1 MNKSVVILIVG
12 VFLVLAAI
20 ALYSVVIAGMNVK
33 TVNIASGQNFEKSYE
48 LKKGNYTLIIQ
59 TSKQVHYKLIN
70 SSGVVGEDN
79 VSDQI
84 TREFANL
91 NGNYTL
97 KITNLSNSTARVT
110 ITFQSEKDINSMGEK
125 LLAGGGVCL
134 LGIILIIAGTVIAL
148 RERRRR

>member
-33 TVNIASGQNFEKSYE
+33 TVNIASGQSFEKSYE